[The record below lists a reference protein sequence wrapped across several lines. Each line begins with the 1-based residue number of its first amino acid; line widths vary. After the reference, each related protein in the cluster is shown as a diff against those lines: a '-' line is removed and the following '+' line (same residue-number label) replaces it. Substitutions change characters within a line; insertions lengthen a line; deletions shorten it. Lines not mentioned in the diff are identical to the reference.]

1 MIPSRILDQTYRTCY
16 EISPDFIC
24 TLDENGLIIDANK
37 RMLEHFGYSKIEI
50 VGKPCFDFIASGYK
64 KTALDG
70 FKEMKEKGIGPI
82 IEIQLIKKN
91 GVTFFGVCHGAKIGG
106 ELQESDLYLI
116 TIQDVSL
123 IHEALEKA
131 KHAEEEVEKNT
142 MSSKKHMI
150 YFWQQRKNTNTS
162 MITPQIFCVQLI
174 LTA

>member
-1 MIPSRILDQTYRTCY
+1 
-16 EISPDFIC
+16 
-24 TLDENGLIIDANK
+24 
-37 RMLEHFGYSKIEI
+37 GYSKTEI

-70 FKEMKEKGIGPI
+70 FKEMKEKGMGPI

-131 KHAEEEVEKNT
+131 KRAEEEVEKKYDELKKTYDILLATEEKYKHLYDNSPDLLRT
-142 MSSKKHMI
+142 IDLNGMIVDCNKAYEKNLGYTRDEIIGSSIVKH
-150 YFWQQRKNTNTS
+150 
-162 MITPQIFCVQLI
+162 
-174 LTA
+174 TAERSYDDLEK